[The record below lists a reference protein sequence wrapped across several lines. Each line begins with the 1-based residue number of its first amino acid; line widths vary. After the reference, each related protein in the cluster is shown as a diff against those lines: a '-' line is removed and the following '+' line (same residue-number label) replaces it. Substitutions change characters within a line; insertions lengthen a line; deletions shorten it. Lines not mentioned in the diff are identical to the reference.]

1 MVMDGPMRIS
11 LRARLYGGFAILAVL
26 VAVMG
31 GFSYRQTG
39 QLDDLFT
46 QKAHLEQAARELYT
60 LNGLTER
67 FAAQSLKYRTTQTA
81 EMAAGM
87 QASLSEVSQLADG
100 LMKRALSDE
109 RRALYADLRERS
121 NRLAAEV
128 PKFVA
133 LGVQIRDNKAG
144 VYTAGDDLTKASGAL
159 VAQLRAGG
167 DEEIL
172 AQAVEIERILLLF
185 RVMNWRFLATTDPKT
200 RTLSAG
206 HFTSAEA
213 TIGKLKALNL
223 SPAQKR
229 DLGTLE
235 ETLHRLNGHI
245 TAAAAAML
253 ESEALYDRSL
263 KPQAEAIAAAGTLVR
278 GKLDVAL
285 ETISDHSLATMD
297 SAKGV
302 QAGLL
307 AVILAISLTLAIL
320 IARGITRPIS
330 GMTRAMSRLAAG
342 ETAVAIPSQDATD
355 EMGEMAR
362 AVEVFRQNAITRLEL
377 EADQAAQASARQRR
391 ADRVDAL
398 VLAFQQR
405 VAGSLGIVT
414 SAATELD
421 ATARSMNQV
430 ADGTNAQAVASS
442 AAAEETSA
450 NVQTVASAA
459 EEMVASLREIERQVI
474 QSREIAG
481 HAAKEAEA
489 TNGAMA
495 SLGTAATQIGAA
507 VTTISAIADQTNLL
521 ALNATIEAAR
531 AGAAGRGFA
540 VVAAEVKE
548 LAGQTARATEEIGG
562 QIAAIQAA
570 TGQAGAAIR
579 QIGGTIAALNEIS
592 SAIAATVVE
601 QTAATA
607 EISRNATEA
616 ARGTQDVS
624 SSVSRVLS
632 LADQTGGAA
641 SQVLAAAA
649 ELATQSLTVKQEV
662 DGFLGE
668 IRAA

>member
-1 MVMDGPMRIS
+1 MRIP
-11 LRARLYGGFAILAVL
+11 LRARLYGGFALLAVL

-31 GFSYRQTG
+31 GFSYRQTDS
-39 QLDDLFT
+39 LDDLFT
-46 QKAHLEQAARELYT
+46 QKAQLEQAARELYT
-60 LNGLTER
+60 LNGLTDR
-67 FAAQSLKYRTTQTA
+67 FAAQSLKYRTTQTD

-87 QASLSEVSQLADG
+87 QASLSDVVQLAEG
-100 LMKRALSDE
+100 LMQRALSED
-109 RRALYADLRERS
+109 RRVLYAGLREQAS
-121 NRLAAEV
+121 RLVAEM
-128 PKFVA
+128 PRFAA
-133 LGVQIRDNKAG
+133 LGVQIRENKAG
-144 VYTAGDDLTKASGAL
+144 VYTSGDDLTKASGAL

-167 DEEIL
+167 DDAVL
-172 AQAVEIERILLLF
+172 AQAVEIERTLLLF

-200 RTLSAG
+200 RTLSAAQ
-206 HFTSAEA
+206 FTSAEA
-213 TIGKLKALNL
+213 TIAKLKTLDL
-223 SPAQKR
+223 SPAQRR
-229 DLGTLE
+229 DLGAVE
-235 ETLHRLNGHI
+235 ETLHRLNRHI
-245 TAAAAAML
+245 TAASAAIL
-253 ESEALYDRSL
+253 ESEALYERTL
-263 KPQAEAIAAAGTLVR
+263 KPQAEAIAAAGAVVR
-278 GKLDVAL
+278 GKLDAALQEVAARSS
-285 ETISDHSLATMD
+285 ETMD
-297 SAKGV
+297 SAKRV

-307 AVILAISLTLAIL
+307 AVILAISLALAIL

-342 ETAVAIPSQDATD
+342 ETAVAIPSRDATD

-362 AVEVFRQNAITRLEL
+362 AVEVFRQNAIARLAL

-398 VLAFQQR
+398 VAAFQQR

-450 NVQTVASAA
+450 NVQTVAAAA

-474 QSREIAG
+474 QSREVAG
-481 HAAKEAEA
+481 HAAHEAAA

-495 SLGTAATQIGAA
+495 SLGNAATQIGAA
-507 VTTISAIADQTNLL
+507 VTTISAIASQTNLL

-531 AGAAGRGFA
+531 AGDAGRGFA

-570 TGQAGAAIR
+570 TDQATTAIR
-579 QIGGTIAALNEIS
+579 QIGGTIAALNEIGG
-592 SAIAATVVE
+592 AIAATVVE

-607 EISRNATEA
+607 EISRNASEA

-624 SSVSRVLS
+624 SSVARVRS

-641 SQVLAAAA
+641 SQVLSAAA